1 MTTASPALTT
11 AGTSAGASGPG
22 TFRPLLDLRQV
33 LDTLA
38 MRILLAVSAVALLGM
53 AVLSTALQPLI
64 LDDSPVIV
72 YGAIIA
78 VALVLAV
85 VLPVL
90 TVLTLVGEWPGA
102 IQQTFLLRPRRTGVL
117 ASKIAA
123 AFIIALVVTAAS
135 FGVAIGLSALV
146 GAISG
151 AGASYE
157 NVGDMLRS
165 TGLELLLGTLFA
177 VACAALLQGTALAMV
192 ISVVLP
198 FVVNVATTMVGA
210 LGSETV
216 AHVLRFVDLTS
227 AADSLAAGDVRVS
240 AIGAIVLLIL
250 IPLVAG
256 AVRWARR
263 EIG

>member
-1 MTTASPALTT
+1 MTTASPALAT
-11 AGTSAGASGPG
+11 AGTSAGSSGPG

-38 MRILLAVSAVALLGM
+38 MRILLIVSAVAVLGM
-53 AVLSTALQPLI
+53 ALLSTALQPL
-64 LDDSPVIV
+64 LLEDSPVIA
-72 YGAIIA
+72 YGSIVA
-78 VALVLAV
+78 VGLVLGI

-90 TVLTLVGEWPGA
+90 TVLTVVGEWPGA

-117 ASKIAA
+117 LSKIVAA
-123 AFIIALVVTAAS
+123 LLIALVVTAVGLGA
-135 FGVAIGLSALV
+135 ALGLSSLV

-151 AGASYE
+151 DGSTFE
-157 NVGDMLRS
+157 NVGSMLRS

-177 VACAALLQGTALAMV
+177 AGCAALLQGTALAMV

-198 FVVNVATTMVGA
+198 FVVTVATSMVA
-210 LGSETV
+210 VLGSETV
-216 AHVLRFVDLTS
+216 ADVMRFVDLTNS
-227 AADSLAAGDVRVS
+227 ADTLARGDVTVS

-256 AVRWARR
+256 GVRWARR